1 MSDVIGQE
9 TIESAISA
17 YSSASATN
25 FDKYGRRVFDRLK
38 GDPRVPETLAAIT
51 QNDIETGALL
61 RACVEADLLMRTFN
75 ERVARERKTPERL
88 NRFKQGIADLRKFL
102 TEFSR
107 PTDPLEAWAVL
118 SDAEILK
125 HQNALDDLELI
136 VETRRLVASQTMLRF
151 GATRK
156 SSKTNKQAAER
167 AAIGWIADAVKH
179 VARRPLARHAAIL
192 AEAALG
198 VRDIDF
204 DRARK
209 ALKTRARLMKTRA
222 NLMK

>member
-17 YSSASATN
+17 FSAAHVAN
-25 FDKYGRRVFDRLK
+25 FDKHGRRVFDRLK
-38 GDPRVPETLAAIT
+38 GDPRVRATLAAIT
-51 QNDIETGALL
+51 QNDGAVGALL
-61 RACVEADLLMRTFN
+61 MACVEADLLMRTFN

-88 NRFKQGIADLRKFL
+88 NRLKQGIADLRQFL

-125 HQNALDDLELI
+125 YQAALDEMELI
-136 VETRRLVASQTMLRF
+136 VETRRFIAPQTVLRF

-156 SSKTNKQAAER
+156 SSKTNKQAAET
-167 AAIGWIADAVKH
+167 AAIAWIADAVKH
-179 VARRPLARHAAIL
+179 VAGRPLTLHAAIL

-198 VRDIDF
+198 VCDITI
-204 DRARK
+204 DRTRK
-209 ALKTRARLMKTRA
+209 ALKTRARLMK
-222 NLMK
+222 